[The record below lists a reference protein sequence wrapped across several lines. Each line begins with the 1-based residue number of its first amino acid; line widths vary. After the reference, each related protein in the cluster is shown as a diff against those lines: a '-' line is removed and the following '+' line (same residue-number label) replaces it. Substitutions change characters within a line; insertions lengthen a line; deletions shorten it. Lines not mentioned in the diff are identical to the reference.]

1 MKTHQSIDFFD
12 VRLYIC
18 CHVIYNVNKHGNVK
32 HSTNSLTPP
41 QVAIC
46 FERLVV
52 KTLLTQ

>member
-18 CHVIYNVNKHGNVK
+18 CHVIYNVNKRGNVK

-41 QVAIC
+41 QVAVC